1 MNMKNLLKLL
11 KWSALGMALFGI
23 LGTLVG
29 CSTIHGV
36 GEDVQRVGERIQQ
49 EVD

>member
-1 MNMKNLLKLL
+1 MKSVLKLL
-11 KWSALGMALFGI
+11 KWSALGLALVGI
-23 LGTLVG
+23 VGTLLG

>member
-1 MNMKNLLKLL
+1 MKSVLKLL
-11 KWSALGMALFGI
+11 KWSALGMTLFAI

-36 GEDVQRVGERIQQ
+36 GEDVQRVGEKIQQ
-49 EVD
+49 EVE